1 VTDIPGCISE
11 EKIGRN
17 SSAVA
22 AAAGHLR
29 DDLPAVKSPADE
41 YPRPKQ
47 AASSRSP
54 PGRDAN
60 DARSVA
66 SSVRLRVLLPLA
78 GAMLLLL
85 MIFVS
90 VFIAETRHRQAED
103 IARTTTS
110 VDALFREQSA
120 AGIQVVRSIMEL
132 VLLDR
137 QLEGALRARDR
148 QQLLDLSTPLLNAI
162 RARNH
167 ITHFYYILPDRTML
181 LRVQAPDQHGD
192 RIDRFVLQEAQ
203 RTGKPFWGN
212 EQGPLGSFTL
222 RVVYPWISNGE
233 VIGYLEMGIEFED
246 IMQSLKSVL
255 DVDAF
260 VVVEKSYFDR
270 AKWDQAQSK
279 RERPVPWDEFPSVVV
294 LSRTTLAIP
303 EPIKTYL
310 GELNAQHSKR
320 SFEIAWDG
328 QVAQTIVVPFANLR
342 GQELGELVVVRDI
355 TAGAAERRQAV
366 IAVAL
371 LATLTGGAL
380 MLFFY
385 VLLGRAQRDVA
396 ERTERL
402 SEAQRVLT
410 LEQLERQRA
419 ERELG
424 LQQERNE
431 LLEARSRMVE
441 ELAAAKE
448 AAEAALRDNE
458 KITLV
463 LRDAQAELV
472 TTARRAGM
480 AEIATNVL
488 HNVGNVL
495 NSVNISAG
503 VVSGQVRASKSP
515 GLTRA
520 VQLMN
525 EHAADLGDFL
535 TRDPKGKL
543 LPDYLSKLAEA
554 LAVEQT
560 GMMAELGQLTNSV
573 EHIKDI
579 VATQQSYA
587 GGAGSVVAPVQIRE
601 LVEDALRMNACALTR
616 HEVTV
621 VKELAEVPPLP
632 LDRHRV
638 LQILINLISNAKQ
651 AMSGVGGQSNRMTLR
666 VGETDLATG
675 RCLRIS
681 VEDDGEGIP
690 ADNMT
695 RIFVHG
701 FTTRVNGHGFG
712 LHSCALA
719 AREMGGRLTAHS
731 DGPGLGAIFT
741 LELPVETP
749 KGT

>member
-1 VTDIPGCISE
+1 
-11 EKIGRN
+11 
-17 SSAVA
+17 
-22 AAAGHLR
+22 
-29 DDLPAVKSPADE
+29 
-41 YPRPKQ
+41 
-47 AASSRSP
+47 
-54 PGRDAN
+54 
-60 DARSVA
+60 
-66 SSVRLRVLLPLA
+66 
-78 GAMLLLL
+78 
-85 MIFVS
+85 
-90 VFIAETRHRQAED
+90 
-103 IARTTTS
+103 
-110 VDALFREQSA
+110 
-120 AGIQVVRSIMEL
+120 
-132 VLLDR
+132 
-137 QLEGALRARDR
+137 
-148 QQLLDLSTPLLNAI
+148 
-162 RARNH
+162 
-167 ITHFYYILPDRTML
+167 
-181 LRVQAPDQHGD
+181 
-192 RIDRFVLQEAQ
+192 
-203 RTGKPFWGN
+203 
-212 EQGPLGSFTL
+212 
-222 RVVYPWISNGE
+222 
-233 VIGYLEMGIEFED
+233 
-246 IMQSLKSVL
+246 
-255 DVDAF
+255 
-260 VVVEKSYFDR
+260 
-270 AKWDQAQSK
+270 
-279 RERPVPWDEFPSVVV
+279 
-294 LSRTTLAIP
+294 
-303 EPIKTYL
+303 
-310 GELNAQHSKR
+310 
-320 SFEIAWDG
+320 
-328 QVAQTIVVPFANLR
+328 
-342 GQELGELVVVRDI
+342 
-355 TAGAAERRQAV
+355 
-366 IAVAL
+366 
-371 LATLTGGAL
+371 
-380 MLFFY
+380 
-385 VLLGRAQRDVA
+385 
-396 ERTERL
+396 
-402 SEAQRVLT
+402 
-410 LEQLERQRA
+410 
-419 ERELG
+419 
-424 LQQERNE
+424 
-431 LLEARSRMVE
+431 MVE
-441 ELAAAKE
+441 ELASAKE

-458 KITLV
+458 KITLE

-503 VVSGQVRASKSP
+503 VVSSQMRASKSQ
-515 GLTRA
+515 GLARA

-554 LAVEQT
+554 LAVEQQGIVT
-560 GMMAELGQLTNSV
+560 ELEQLTNSV

-587 GGAGSVVAPVQIRE
+587 GAGSVVASVQIRE
-601 LVEDALRMNACALTR
+601 LVEDALRMNAGALTR

-666 VGETDLATG
+666 VGEIDLATG

-749 KGT
+749 RGR

>member
-1 VTDIPGCISE
+1 VTDIPGCISKE
-11 EKIGRN
+11 EINRT
-17 SSAVA
+17 S
-22 AAAGHLR
+22 
-29 DDLPAVKSPADE
+29 
-41 YPRPKQ
+41 
-47 AASSRSP
+47 
-54 PGRDAN
+54 GRDASN
-60 DARSVA
+60 AHSVA

-85 MIFVS
+85 IIFVS

-110 VDALFREQSA
+110 VDALFREQSE
-120 AGIQVVRSIMEL
+120 AGVHVVRSIMEL
-132 VLLDR
+132 VLPDR
-137 QLEGALRARDR
+137 QLEAALRARDR
-148 QQLLDLSTPLLNAI
+148 QQLLELSTPLLNTI

-192 RIDRFVLQEAQ
+192 RIDRFSLQEAQ

-222 RVVYPWISNGE
+222 RVVYPWISSGE

-279 RERPVPWDEFPSVVV
+279 REQPVPWDEFPSVVV
-294 LSRTTLAIP
+294 LSRTTPAIP

-310 GELNAQHSKR
+310 GELKEQHSKR

-371 LATLTGGAL
+371 LGTLTGGAL

-495 NSVNISAG
+495 NSVNISAD
-503 VVSGQVRASKSP
+503 VVSSQVRASKSP

-560 GMMAELGQLTNSV
+560 GMMAELEQLTNSV

-601 LVEDALRMNACALTR
+601 LVEDALRMNASALTR

-741 LELPVETP
+741 LELPVEAP
-749 KGT
+749 KGA

>member
-1 VTDIPGCISE
+1 
-11 EKIGRN
+11 
-17 SSAVA
+17 
-22 AAAGHLR
+22 
-29 DDLPAVKSPADE
+29 
-41 YPRPKQ
+41 
-47 AASSRSP
+47 
-54 PGRDAN
+54 
-60 DARSVA
+60 
-66 SSVRLRVLLPLA
+66 
-78 GAMLLLL
+78 MLLLL
-85 MIFVS
+85 IIFVS

-222 RVVYPWISNGE
+222 RVAYPWISNGE

-294 LSRTTLAIP
+294 LSRTTPAIP
-303 EPIKTYL
+303 GPIKTYL

-355 TAGAAERRQAV
+355 TVGAAERRQAV

-385 VLLGRAQRDVA
+385 ILLGRAQRDVA

-458 KITLV
+458 KITLE

-503 VVSGQVRASKSP
+503 VVSSQMRASKSQ
-515 GLTRA
+515 GLARA

-554 LAVEQT
+554 LAVEQQGIVT
-560 GMMAELGQLTNSV
+560 ELEQLTNSV

-587 GGAGSVVAPVQIRE
+587 GAGSVVASVQIRE
-601 LVEDALRMNACALTR
+601 LVEDALRMNAGALTR

-666 VGETDLATG
+666 VGEIDLATG

-749 KGT
+749 RGM